1 VSKDREGLAQALDDG
16 DITLALT
23 PAQLILLV
31 LGVWLLVRILRN
43 LRRGH

>member
-1 VSKDREGLAQALDDG
+1 MTDQPEALAAAIDDR

-31 LGVWLLVRILRN
+31 AGAWLVVKL
-43 LRRGH
+43 LRRQRR

>member
-1 VSKDREGLAQALDDG
+1 MTQERESLARALEDR

-31 LGVWLLVRILRN
+31 LGIWLLLRILRG
-43 LRRGH
+43 LRR